1 MIDLLTFGRRLRHY
15 RRQRDMTLDD
25 LGAVVGK
32 PAPYLSNLE
41 NGKREPKLGLINAL
55 AAALDVGAADLLDPT
70 PPSRR
75 AELEIH
81 LEHAQADPLYQ
92 ELGLPHLKPSARLP
106 DTALEHIVRLYS
118 ELKEQSFVHAA
129 SPQEAL
135 AANTAVRDYLVAHDL
150 YLSDIEREAA
160 DALKEVDFDRPGPMP
175 QTTLN
180 DLVAYFGFE
189 VRQVADLPTSVRS
202 LADLRR
208 HRILIRGRDELR
220 TRRARTVVLQT
231 LGHFVLGHGAPAS
244 YTEFLQQRMEANYF
258 SAAVLAPERTLV
270 PYLTEAKEARR
281 LSVEDVKELYY
292 INYRLAAQRF
302 TNLATRHLDLRTH
315 FVRSDELGVIWK
327 AYGNS
332 GVPFPA
338 APDGSIEG
346 QRLCR
351 QWGTRTA
358 FHSDDKFG
366 IHYQYTDTP
375 AGTFWCATHLEVDR
389 EPPHAITV
397 GTGFESAR
405 FFRGSD
411 TDRHSTS
418 HCPDGE
424 CCRRPPSALAEQW
437 AGSSW
442 PSARA
447 AALNPLGVPSGSLP
461 GVDLTEIYEFL
472 ESMDD

>member
-1 MIDLLTFGRRLRHY
+1 MIDLLTFGHRLRHY
-15 RRQRDMTLDD
+15 RRLRGLTLDG
-25 LGAVVGK
+25 LGALVGK

-41 NGKREPKLGLINAL
+41 NGRREPKLGLVQAL
-55 AAALDVGAADLLDPT
+55 AAALEVTPADLLDET

-75 AELEIH
+75 AELEID
-81 LEHAQADPLYQ
+81 LERAQSDPLYA
-92 ELGLPHLKPSARLP
+92 ELGLPHLKPSARLS
-106 DTALEHIVRLYS
+106 DTALEHITRLYT
-118 ELKEQSFVHAA
+118 ELKERSYVQAA

-135 AANTAVRDYLVAHDL
+135 AANAALRERLLQHDL
-150 YLSDIEREAA
+150 YLADVEQVAS
-160 DALKEVDFDRPGPMP
+160 DALDAVGFDGPGAMP
-175 QTTLN
+175 QTALN
-180 DLVAYFGFE
+180 DLVAHFGFE
-189 VRQVADLPTSVRS
+189 VRQVADLPMSVRS
-202 LADLRR
+202 LADLRN
-208 HRILIRGRDELR
+208 HRILIRGRDEMR

-244 YTEFLQQRMEANYF
+244 YTEFLRQRMEANYF
-258 SAAVLAPERTLV
+258 AAAVLAPERTLA
-270 PYLTEAKEARR
+270 PYLREAKEGRR
-281 LSVEDVKELYY
+281 LSVEDVKELFY

-302 TNLATRHLDLRTH
+302 TNLATHHLGLRTH

-332 GVPFPA
+332 GVPFPT

-351 QWGTRTA
+351 QWGTRVA

-389 EPPHAITV
+389 DPPHAITV
-397 GTGFESAR
+397 GCTFEDAR

-411 TDRHSTS
+411 TERHSTS
-418 HCPDGE
+418 NCPDGE
-424 CCRRPPSALAEQW
+424 CCRRPPGDLVEQW
-437 AGSSW
+437 AGKSW

-447 AALNPLGVPSGSLP
+447 AALNPLGLPSGNLP

-472 ESMDD
+472 AAHED

>member
-15 RRQRDMTLDD
+15 RRQRGLTLDG
-25 LGAVVGK
+25 LGELVGK

-41 NGKREPKLGLINAL
+41 NGKREPKLGLVSAL
-55 AAALDVGAADLLDPT
+55 AQVLDVSAGDLLDT
-70 PPSRR
+70 APPSRR

-81 LEHAQADPLYQ
+81 LEQAQADPLYR
-92 ELGLPHLKPSARLP
+92 ELGLPHLKPGARLP
-106 DTALEHIVRLYS
+106 DTALEHLVRLYA
-118 ELKEQSFVHAA
+118 ELKERSFVQAA

-135 AANTAVRDYLVAHDL
+135 TANAALRQHLVANDL
-150 YLSDIEREAA
+150 YLAEIEEVA
-160 DALKEVDFDRPGPMP
+160 DRALDAVDADQPGAMP

-180 DLVAYFGFE
+180 DLIAHFGFQ
-189 VRQVADLPTSVRS
+189 VRQVAELPNSVRS
-202 LADLRR
+202 LADMRH

-231 LGHFVLGHGAPAS
+231 LGHFVLGHGAPGS
-244 YTEFLQQRMEANYF
+244 YREFLRQRMEANYF
-258 SAAVLAPERTLV
+258 AAAVLAPERTLV
-270 PYLTEAKEARR
+270 PYLREAKSSRR
-281 LSVEDVKELYY
+281 LSVEDIKELYY

-302 TNLATRHLDLRTH
+302 TNLATRHLELRTH

-327 AYGNS
+327 AYGNT
-332 GVPFPA
+332 GVPFPTG
-338 APDGSIEG
+338 PDGLIEG

-351 QWGTRTA
+351 QWGTRLA

-375 AGTFWCATHLEVDR
+375 DGTFWCGTHLEVDR

-397 GTGFESAR
+397 GARFEDAR

-411 TDRHSTS
+411 TERHTASQ
-418 HCPDGE
+418 CPEGE
-424 CCRRPPSALAEQW
+424 CCRRPPADLSEKW
-437 AGSSW
+437 AGLSW

-461 GVDLTEIYEFL
+461 GVDLTEIYEYL
-472 ESMDD
+472 ETLED